1 MSKKVPCHGCGK
13 RCVTSEYNCHSVCPD
28 YAEFHQ
34 DNITRAENIRKI
46 KAEESA
52 ITELR
57 LTALHR
63 TSKKPRKDTPWK
75 GRW

>member
-1 MSKKVPCHGCGK
+1 MSTKVPCYGCEK
-13 RCVTSEYNCHSVCPD
+13 RCVTSEYNCHSDCPD
-28 YAEFHQ
+28 YAEYHQ
-34 DNITRAENIRKI
+34 ANIARAENTRKI

-52 ITELR
+52 IIETR
-57 LTALHR
+57 LTAMHR